1 MANFVEQY
9 SGSIWNYSL
18 LAINVL
24 VTSTQLPIHV
34 EDLFVSGYIYALVA
48 YILSFYVIR
57 KNIDTLQKLPEAKTL
72 LKKELWY
79 WNLVAFI
86 LDIAFLIGLFVSN
99 ARREDFP
106 GESIDDSTIDSR
118 RSTRGAEES
127 ASLDAS
133 LEYDERAQARQ
144 ADARQAGNYDVF
156 VVGGAAL
163 VPASATGLYYTYQ
176 DDPRAAAS
184 EEKYPEKEK
193 RAPDSSAGFTPIGTP
208 IDLVTKG
215 RKGWVLRAL
224 ESQGREKSRAQAEA
238 MTVENAIK
246 MFASEQ
252 ARKKAE
258 AEARLQA
265 SLYEKRTKKIIKNQ
279 EMRLLQAIQKI
290 PPKAKFTE
298 EDLIKAWNTIPANI
312 SPEERSY
319 LFTDAPEN
327 VPKWASFVA
336 NEAYKIRNPPIRD
349 DDIPIDPRGV
359 YDSSSREPTMQ
370 DLEQARYL
378 SEYPLGGRVPIIP
391 SVRLSNRQLREYGL
405 PQPPQY
411 SASYALPRGP
421 MLSGTLESK
430 KSMQGLCSIL

>member
-1 MANFVEQY
+1 
-9 SGSIWNYSL
+9 
-18 LAINVL
+18 
-24 VTSTQLPIHV
+24 
-34 EDLFVSGYIYALVA
+34 
-48 YILSFYVIR
+48 VIR

-118 RSTRGAEES
+118 RSTRGSEES
-127 ASLDAS
+127 ASL
-133 LEYDERAQARQ
+133 EYGERAQARQ

-163 VPASATGLYYTYQ
+163 VPAGASALYYNTYQ

-215 RKGWVLRAL
+215 REGWALRAL
-224 ESQGREKSRAQAEA
+224 ELQGREKSRAQAEA
-238 MTVENAIK
+238 MNVENAIK
-246 MFASEQ
+246 MYASEQ

-265 SLYEKRTKKIIKNQ
+265 LLSEKRTKKFIKNQ
-279 EMRLLQAIQKI
+279 EKRLLQAIRKI
-290 PPKAKFTE
+290 PPNTKFTE

-336 NEAYKIRNPPIRD
+336 NEAYKRRNPPIRD

-359 YDSSSREPTMQ
+359 YDSSSRQPTMEE
-370 DLEQARYL
+370 LIQARYL
-378 SEYPLGGRVPIIP
+378 SEIPLGGRVPIIP
-391 SVRLSNRQLREYGL
+391 SVRLSNHELREYGL
-405 PQPPQY
+405 SQPPQY
-411 SASYALPRGP
+411 SASYALPTGP
-421 MLSGTLESK
+421 MPPGTLTPYIGPSK
-430 KSMQGLCSIL
+430 EAMQRLLVCSIL